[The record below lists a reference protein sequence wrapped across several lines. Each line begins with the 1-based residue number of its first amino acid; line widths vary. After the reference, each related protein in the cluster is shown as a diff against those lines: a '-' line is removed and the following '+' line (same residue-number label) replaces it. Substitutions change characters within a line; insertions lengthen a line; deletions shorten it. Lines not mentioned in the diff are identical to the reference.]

1 MTYFEDLSSCEAFAD
16 PDVSGQIL
24 AVGWLER
31 DCAYQRGPVQEEV
44 VDILV
49 KLLIDPWQPV
59 ASAGWHD
66 CPFCCL
72 SRGPRTLMYKKAQV
86 HMGISNVFIPG
97 NGCVYV
103 APSLILHYID
113 AHEYLP
119 PPPFCQALLT
129 CPSMRSNAYFRALL
143 ASDGGR
149 SLAKLARR

>member
-31 DCAYQRGPVQEEV
+31 DCAYQRGLVQEEV

-72 SRGPRTLMYKKAQV
+72 SRGPRTLMYKK
-86 HMGISNVFIPG
+86 HRFIWAFPM
-97 NGCVYV
+97 
-103 APSLILHYID
+103 SLYQGMAAFMWL
-113 AHEYLP
+113 LP
-119 PPPFCQALLT
+119 
-129 CPSMRSNAYFRALL
+129 
-143 ASDGGR
+143 
-149 SLAKLARR
+149 